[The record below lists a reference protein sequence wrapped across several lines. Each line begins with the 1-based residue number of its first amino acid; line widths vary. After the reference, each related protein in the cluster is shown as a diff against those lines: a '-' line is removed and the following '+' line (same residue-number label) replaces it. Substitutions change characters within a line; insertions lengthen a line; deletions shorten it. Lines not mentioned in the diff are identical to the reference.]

1 MITKYGLIIFI
12 QSFII
17 LVGIIICAIV
27 FVDELL
33 IRAVIICICI
43 LLMLFV
49 VNFFRDPERA
59 LPKDDNTI
67 VSPADG
73 KVVLIKEMFESEYLQ
88 RNAIQVSIFMS
99 PFDVHVNRFPISGVV
114 EYFKHIHGTHSVAFH
129 DKSSELNER
138 THIGI
143 DDHGYKV
150 FFKQIAGTVAR
161 RIITEIS
168 IGQKAIRGERFGMIR
183 FGSRMDVIMPRETE
197 LKVKLND
204 RVKAGETIL
213 AKRVTTVEEISS

>member
-1 MITKYGLIIFI
+1 MITKYGLSIFI

-17 LVGIIICAIV
+17 LVVIIICAIV

-33 IRAVIICICI
+33 IRAVIICISI

-59 LPKDDNTI
+59 LPNDDNTI

-73 KVVLIKEMFESEYLQ
+73 KVVLIKELFESEYLQ
-88 RNAIQVSIFMS
+88 GNAIQVSIFMS
-99 PFDVHVNRFPISGVV
+99 PLDVHVNRFPISGVV
-114 EYFKHIHGTHSVAFH
+114 GYFKHIQGKHSVAFH

-168 IGQKAIRGERFGMIR
+168 IGQKAIRGKRFGMIR
-183 FGSRMDVIMPRETE
+183 FGSRMDVMMPRGTE
-197 LKVKLND
+197 IKVKLND

-213 AKRVTTVEEISS
+213 AQRLTTAKEILS